1 MNKRQLEVQKAAIQD
16 EKKIIRQL
24 QRVYNQAAKDCQQ
37 KINNLAARQD
47 LQNIQSIVY
56 QQQYQQALKKQ
67 LEGILDMLQSNSFT
81 DIAGYLQGCYE
92 NGFIGTLYDLQGQ
105 GIPLILPI
113 DQRQV
118 VKALQTDA
126 KLSKGMYARL
136 GEDIDYLKK
145 SIRAEL
151 SRGISNGSTW
161 FDIAHH
167 IANGMNSP
175 FKTALYNSIRIARTE
190 GHRIQNQ
197 AQWDS
202 VNKAKDKGADIVKQ
216 WDATLD
222 KRTRPTHRRLD
233 GQIRELDEPFE
244 VNGHKAMYPGGFG
257 VAKEDIH
264 CRCCMLQRAKWALDE
279 DELQTLKDRA
289 AYFELDKSKDFED
302 FKGKYLKLPA
312 NAATIKIGTLDKPV
326 DTEDEH
332 YKRVLELVKK
342 AGVDYKAVETHT
354 KQLSDQ
360 EIIDALSGGDL
371 TTGSCASLGL
381 AYIGQKQG
389 WNILD
394 FRGGS
399 SQDFFASYPHLN
411 ELIESDGIK
420 YVRGKGA
427 CSTTVGNS
435 LLKQCEVGK
444 EYYLCVGQHAA
455 IVRKVDDGTKKGKY
469 QYLELQSARNSGWTD
484 FDGNA
489 RYTLSWRF
497 GTSSTSNHYHQNWAF
512 MIDIDESDFSTDE
525 FKSVLGYIN
534 TDESKQQKG
543 VSGSVK

>member
-105 GIPLILPI
+105 GIPLIFPI

-167 IANGMNSP
+167 IVNGMNSP

-289 AYFELDKSKDFED
+289 AYFELDKTKDFED
-302 FKGKYLKLPA
+302 FKSRYLKLPA
-312 NAATIKIGTLDKPV
+312 NANIIEVGKKSAAYEELIKGLTDSKV
-326 DTEDEH
+326 A
-332 YKRVLELVKK
+332 YRK
-342 AGVDYKAVETHT
+342 VENLPGNLT
-354 KQLSDQ
+354 SD
-360 EIIDALSGGDL
+360 EIIERLCGGDL
-371 TTGSCASLGL
+371 TTGSCSSLGF
-381 AYIGQKQG
+381 AYIGNKSG
-389 WNILD
+389 LDVLD
-394 FRGGS
+394 FCGGK
-399 SQDFFASYPHLN
+399 SQDFFSRNSNIQKML
-411 ELIESDGIK
+411 ELPG
-420 YVRGKGA
+420 VKGSITKVQKEA
-427 CSTTVGNS
+427 GDTAKIIST
-435 LLKQCEVGK
+435 LEHGK
-444 EYYLCVGQHAA
+444 EYYLAVGRHAA
-455 IVRKVDDGTKKGKY
+455 IIRNTEQGAE
-469 QYLELQSARNSGWTD
+469 YLELQSANQNGWMP
-484 FDGNA
+484 FD
-489 RYTLSWRF
+489 RYGSTVTTLQKRF
-497 GTSSTSNHYHQNWAF
+497 GCRKTVDKMKIGSQTITFEKSVVLMEVDSFQGN
-512 MIDIDESDFSTDE
+512 ME
-525 FKSVLGYIN
+525 FKEILGYIN
-534 TDESKQQKG
+534 TASDKQKKG
-543 VSGSVK
+543 VNGSVK

>member
-37 KINNLAARQD
+37 KINDLAARQD

-118 VKALQTDA
+118 LKALQTDA

-289 AYFELDKSKDFED
+289 AYFELDKTKDFED
-302 FKGKYLKLPA
+302 FKSRYLKLPA
-312 NAATIKIGTLDKPV
+312 NANIIEVGKKSAAYEELIKGLTDSKV
-326 DTEDEH
+326 A
-332 YKRVLELVKK
+332 YRK
-342 AGVDYKAVETHT
+342 VENLPGNLT
-354 KQLSDQ
+354 SD
-360 EIIDALSGGDL
+360 EIIERLCGGDL
-371 TTGSCASLGL
+371 TTGSCSSLGF
-381 AYIGQKQG
+381 AYIGNKSG
-389 WNILD
+389 LDVLD
-394 FRGGS
+394 FRGGK
-399 SQDFFASYPHLN
+399 SQDFFSRNSNIQKML
-411 ELIESDGIK
+411 ELPG
-420 YVRGKGA
+420 VKGSITKVQKEA
-427 CSTTVGNS
+427 GDTAKIIST
-435 LLKQCEVGK
+435 LEHGK
-444 EYYLCVGQHAA
+444 EYYLAVGRHAA
-455 IVRKVDDGTKKGKY
+455 IIRNTEQGAE
-469 QYLELQSARNSGWTD
+469 YLELQSANQNGWMP
-484 FDGNA
+484 FD
-489 RYTLSWRF
+489 RYGSTVTTLQKRF
-497 GTSSTSNHYHQNWAF
+497 GCRKTVDKMKIGSQTITFEKSVVLMEVDSFQGN
-512 MIDIDESDFSTDE
+512 ME
-525 FKSVLGYIN
+525 FKEILGYIN
-534 TDESKQQKG
+534 TASDKQKKG
-543 VSGSVK
+543 VNGSVK

>member
-1 MNKRQLEVQKAAIQD
+1 MNKAQKQVQQVQLDSEQKT
-16 EKKIIRQL
+16 IRQL
-24 QRVYNQAAKDCQQ
+24 QRVYEQAKKDTEQ
-37 KINNLAARQD
+37 KISELSSRTDLENL
-47 LQNIQSIVY
+47 QSIIY
-56 QQQYQQALKKQ
+56 QKQYQQAIKKQ
-67 LEGILDMLQSNSFT
+67 LDGILD
-81 DIAGYLQGCYE
+81 
-92 NGFIGTLYDLQGQ
+92 DLQGKQFTSVADYLQESYRNGYVGVMYDLSKQ
-105 GIPLILPI
+105 GIPIIMPI
-113 DQRQV
+113 NQDQV
-118 VKALQTDA
+118 VQALQTDS
-126 KLSKGMYARL
+126 KLSKPLYDRM
-136 GEDIDYLKK
+136 GEDVQYLKR
-145 SIRAEL
+145 SVRAEL
-151 SRGISNGSTW
+151 SRGIAQGSSW
-161 FDIAHH
+161 NEIAVH
-167 IANGMNSP
+167 IAKGMNSP
-175 FKTALYNSIRIARTE
+175 YKKAINNTIRIARTE
-190 GHRIQNQ
+190 GHRIQQ
-197 AQWDS
+197 KSALDAQYA
-202 VNKAKDKGADIVKQ
+202 AKDKGADIVKQ
-216 WDATLD
+216 WDSTLD
-222 KRTRPTHRRLD
+222 NRTRPHHRQLD
-233 GQIRELDEPFE
+233 GQIRELDESFTVDGME
-244 VNGHKAMYPGGFG
+244 ASAPGQFG
-257 VAKEDIH
+257 RASEDCN
-264 CRCCMLQRAKWALDE
+264 CRCCLLQRAKWALDE
-279 DELQTLKDRA
+279 DELDELKERA
-289 AYFELDKSKDFED
+289 AFFGLDKSED
-302 FKGKYLKLPA
+302 FDDFKKKYLKLPD
-312 NAATIKIGTLDKPV
+312 NADTMKVGTLDKPV

-332 YKRVLELVKK
+332 YKRVLELVEK

-420 YVRGKGA
+420 FVRGKGA

-444 EYYLCVGQHAA
+444 EYYLCVGRHAA

>member
-37 KINNLAARQD
+37 KINGLAARQD

-67 LEGILDMLQSNSFT
+67 LEGILDVLQSNSFT

-302 FKGKYLKLPA
+302 FKSRYLKLPA
-312 NAATIKIGTLDKPV
+312 NADIIEIGKKSAAYEELIKGLTDSKV
-326 DTEDEH
+326 A
-332 YKRVLELVKK
+332 YRK
-342 AGVDYKAVETHT
+342 VENLPGNLT
-354 KQLSDQ
+354 SD
-360 EIIDALSGGDL
+360 EIIERLCGGDL
-371 TTGSCASLGL
+371 TTGSCSSLGF
-381 AYIGQKQG
+381 AYIGNKSG
-389 WNILD
+389 LDVLD
-394 FRGGS
+394 FRGGK
-399 SQDFFASYPHLN
+399 SQDFFSRNSNIQKML
-411 ELIESDGIK
+411 ELPG
-420 YVRGKGA
+420 VKGSITKVQKEA
-427 CSTTVGNS
+427 GDTAKIISA
-435 LLKQCEVGK
+435 LEHGK
-444 EYYLCVGQHAA
+444 EYYLAVGRHAA
-455 IVRKVDDGTKKGKY
+455 IIRNTEQGAE
-469 QYLELQSARNSGWTD
+469 YLELQSANQNGWMP
-484 FDGNA
+484 FD
-489 RYTLSWRF
+489 RYGSTVTTLQKRF
-497 GTSSTSNHYHQNWAF
+497 GCRKTVDKMKIGSQTITFEKSVVLMEVDSFQGN
-512 MIDIDESDFSTDE
+512 ME
-525 FKSVLGYIN
+525 FKEILGYIN
-534 TDESKQQKG
+534 TASDKQKKG
-543 VSGSVK
+543 VNGSVK